1 MVTPPERLIKAIKAI
16 DVSLSL
22 IFVML
27 TCLWFQSCS
36 LVRSVDRV
44 TDELQKGRYSIER
57 ARTP

>member
-1 MVTPPERLIKAIKAI
+1 MVTLIKAIKAI

-44 TDELQKGRYSIER
+44 SDELQKGRYAVER